1 MISYYIFYI
10 LNIRQIYYSKTC
22 RIFYEILEFNL
33 NLFLKILNYFMIT
46 ISNVQIN
53 KRYSSKF
60 SKLQIINN
68 KLIL

>member
-10 LNIRQIYYSKTC
+10 LNIRQIYYSETC